1 MNGFAA
7 QTFLHQEECRM
18 FGTAFPSE
26 TLARA
31 SLSDAAQAL
40 AAAIAYTVGMED
52 AHIEVVEHEGFF
64 FLEGTAPSESV
75 IERAT
80 EIAVSIVGSRVCNRI
95 QPVSA
100 EGSGNGSRSDASC
113 NDRVRK
119 IAAER
124 IKGDQ
129 ACQGYDHQA
138 DAEERRLK

>member
-1 MNGFAA
+1 
-7 QTFLHQEECRM
+7 M
-18 FGTAFPSE
+18 FGTAFSSE
-26 TLARA
+26 TLPRA

-52 AHIEVVEHEGFF
+52 AQIEVIEHEGFF

-80 EIAVSIVGSRVCNRI
+80 EVAISIVGRRVCNCI

-100 EGSGNGSRSDASC
+100 ERLGNGGRSDASR
-113 NDRVRK
+113 NDRIRK
-119 IAAER
+119 VAAER
-124 IKGDQ
+124 IEGDE
-129 ACQGYDHQA
+129 ARQGYDQQA